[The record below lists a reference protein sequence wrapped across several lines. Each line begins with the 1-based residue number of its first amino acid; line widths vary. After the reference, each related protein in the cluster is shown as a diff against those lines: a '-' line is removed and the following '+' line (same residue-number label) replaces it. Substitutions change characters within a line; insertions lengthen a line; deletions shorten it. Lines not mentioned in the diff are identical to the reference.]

1 MKKSLILG
9 AALSIAFAA
18 GAQVQVVKEVDHLV
32 KGNEFQKAYQQIQPA
47 LTNPETAENYNA
59 WFLAGKAGVGVY
71 DQVYLK
77 ESMGQQAT
85 KEEKKL
91 GGHGL
96 LDAVKAFKVVLTLP
110 DEKGKVPNKK
120 AKESIKLLKEQ
131 YTPLRNAGVFLLNA
145 GDYDGAYEAW
155 ELYANYPNDPVFEGK
170 GPKADPDTIVGQFK
184 FYQAVAMLSKDDN
197 QKALDKIKEVIP
209 TGYETIDIYRYGVEA
224 ARRVNDSIAM
234 LDLAKVGYQKYGTED
249 ISFIGQLI
257 NGKLSENDYAA
268 CHTLV
273 EEAIQRTPDSIINIK
288 SQLYDILGYI
298 YEQEENIPLAIE
310 NFNKAVT
317 LDNKYA
323 KGYFDK
329 ARVIYNTAVKED
341 EKENENEKT
350 QSRDVKNE
358 LLEAADEFKKAYDL
372 DPTLSQIPGILY
384 RLYYRLGAGYEDEAE
399 YWKNM

>member
-32 KGNEFQKAYQQIQPA
+32 KGNEFQKAYEQIQPA

-120 AKESIKLLKEQ
+120 AKESLKLLKEQ

-273 EEAIQRTPDSIINIK
+273 DEAIQRTPDSIANIK

-317 LDNKYA
+317 LDDKYA

-329 ARVIYNTAVKED
+329 ARVIYNAAVKED
-341 EKENENEKT
+341 ENEDEKT

-358 LLEAADEFKKAYDL
+358 LIEAANEFRKAYDL

>member
-9 AALSIAFAA
+9 AALSIVFTA
-18 GAQVQVVKEVDHLV
+18 GAQLQVVKEVDHLV
-32 KGNEFQKAYQQIQPA
+32 KGNDFQKAYQQIQPA

-85 KEEKKL
+85 KDEKKL

-96 LDAVKAFKVVLTLP
+96 LDAVKAFKTVLTLP
-110 DEKGKVPNKK
+110 DEKGKMPNKK
-120 AKESIKLLKEQ
+120 AKECIKLLKEQ
-131 YTPLRNAGVFLLNA
+131 YIPLRNAGVFLLNA
-145 GDYDGAYEAW
+145 GDYDGAYDAW

-197 QKALDKIKEVIP
+197 QKALDKIKEVLP

-234 LDLAKVGYQKYGTED
+234 LDLAKVGYEKYGTED

-268 CHTLV
+268 CHKLV
-273 EEAIQRTPDSIINIK
+273 EEAIQRTPDSIANIK

-298 YEQEENIPLAIE
+298 YEQEENMPLAIE

-341 EKENENEKT
+341 ENTDENA
-350 QSRDVKNE
+350 QSRDVKKE

>member
-9 AALSIAFAA
+9 FALSIIFSA
-18 GAQVQVVKEVDHLV
+18 GAQQQAVKDAQRLLNN
-32 KGNEFQKAYQQIQPA
+32 KDFQKAYQQIQPA
-47 LTNPETAENYNA
+47 LTNPETSENYMA
-59 WFLAGKAGVGVY
+59 WYIAGKSGVGIY

-91 GGHGL
+91 GGTAL
-96 LDAVKAFKVVLTLP
+96 LDAVKAFKKVLVLP
-110 DEKGKVPNKK
+110 DEKGKTPNKK
-120 AKESIKLLKEQ
+120 AKEALKLLKEQ
-131 YTPLRNAGVFLLNA
+131 YVPLRNAGIFLLNS
-145 GDYDGAYEAW
+145 GDYEDAYNAW
-155 ELYANYPNDPVFEGK
+155 ELYANYPGDPVFEGN

-197 QKALDKIKEVIP
+197 QRALDKIKEVVP
-209 TGYETIDIYRYGVEA
+209 TGYETVDLYRYGVEA

-234 LDLAKVGYQKYGTED
+234 LDLAQIGYEKYGTQD

-257 NGKLSENDYAA
+257 NGKLSENDYEG
-268 CHTLV
+268 CHKLV
-273 EEAIQRTPDSIINIK
+273 EEAIERTPDSIANIK

-298 YEQEENIPLAIE
+298 YEQENETKLAID
-310 NFNKAVT
+310 NFNKAIS
-317 LDNKYA
+317 LDNNYA

-329 ARVIYNTAVKED
+329 GRVIYNTAVKED
-341 EKENENEKT
+341 ESTDEKA
-350 QSRDVKNE
+350 QSRDVKTE
-358 LLEAADEFKKAYDL
+358 LLEAADDFKKAYEL

-384 RLYYRLGAGYEDEAE
+384 RLYYRLGAGYEDEAD

>member
-32 KGNEFQKAYQQIQPA
+32 KGNEFQKAYEQIQPA

-120 AKESIKLLKEQ
+120 AKESLKLLKEQ

-273 EEAIQRTPDSIINIK
+273 DEAIQRTPDSIANIK

-317 LDNKYA
+317 LDYKYA

-329 ARVIYNTAVKED
+329 ARVIYNAAVKED
-341 EKENENEKT
+341 ENEDEKT

-358 LLEAADEFKKAYDL
+358 LIEAANEFRKAYDL